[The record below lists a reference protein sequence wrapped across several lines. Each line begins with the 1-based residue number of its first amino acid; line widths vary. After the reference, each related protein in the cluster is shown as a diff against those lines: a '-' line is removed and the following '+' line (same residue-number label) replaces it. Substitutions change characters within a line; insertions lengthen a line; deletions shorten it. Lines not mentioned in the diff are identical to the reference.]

1 MTINDILN
9 AQRLTNLAIR
19 VFALFLIVFLVLTY
33 VPTINLDNKVKTII
47 ALLVVGTY
55 SVLDLM
61 GVTVMKSRDV
71 FCDIFC

>member
-1 MTINDILN
+1 MTISDILN